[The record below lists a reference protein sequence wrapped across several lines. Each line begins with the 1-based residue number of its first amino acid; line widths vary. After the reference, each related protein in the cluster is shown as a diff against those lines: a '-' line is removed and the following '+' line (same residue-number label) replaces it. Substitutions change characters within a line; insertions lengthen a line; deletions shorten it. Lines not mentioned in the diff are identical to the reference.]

1 MYNKCTKNFQ
11 VCLFSL
17 CYCLL
22 NANAGHGVR
31 GLVMADDD
39 AKESEKTAFLRQS
52 IPLPSTFSGT
62 SGWVHHHLPQQK
74 AFCLAFAKHICGV
87 LYMPYFG

>member
-1 MYNKCTKNFQ
+1 MYNKCTKIFQ

-31 GLVMADDD
+31 GLVMADDV
-39 AKESEKTAFLRQS
+39 AEEFEKTAFQR
-52 IPLPSTFSGT
+52 LPPPPPPPFNLFRHL
-62 SGWVHHHLPQQK
+62 WVG
-74 AFCLAFAKHICGV
+74 ACA
-87 LYMPYFG
+87 